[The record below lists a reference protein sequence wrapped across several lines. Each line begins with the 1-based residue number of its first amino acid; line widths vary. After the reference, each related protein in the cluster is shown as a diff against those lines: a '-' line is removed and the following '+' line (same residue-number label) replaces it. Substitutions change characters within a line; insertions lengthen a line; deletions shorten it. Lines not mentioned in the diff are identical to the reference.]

1 MQALGE
7 IIRLC
12 QEGDSAAWQELVE
25 RFQGRV
31 YAVCLYYLHNR
42 EDAVDAAQE
51 VFVKVFNK
59 LDKFSGAEDAFSAWL
74 LSIARNSCIDRQRA
88 SQARNRYHSDYQH
101 TVSDVDDGSDP
112 ARVLDQDQQQGLLYR
127 ALAQF
132 SDVNRDVL
140 LLKDIQGLKLEDVSR
155 ILGLPI
161 GTIKSRSNRA
171 RIKLGKLLAE
181 LKP

>member
-1 MQALGE
+1 MRALSE

-25 RFQGRV
+25 HFQGRV

-42 EDAVDAAQE
+42 DDAVDVGQE

-59 LDKFSGAEDAFSAWL
+59 LDKFSGDADAFPAWL

-88 SQARNRYHSDYQH
+88 NQTRTRYHSDYQH
-101 TVSDVDDGSDP
+101 TVSDVDEVSDP
-112 ARVLDQDQQQGLLYR
+112 AKVLDRDEQQGLLYR
-127 ALAQF
+127 ALSQF
-132 SDVNRDVL
+132 SAVNRDVL

-155 ILGLPI
+155 ILGLPV